1 METVL
6 IDIRNDEFLQEQ
18 FKGKD
23 FITLQELRDE
33 FEQAVGDV
41 EWLTEKINDMSK
53 ENNEYDS
60 YLDDVRNEM
69 RDLSE

>member
-6 IDIRNDEFLQEQ
+6 IDIRNNDFLKEQ
-18 FKGKD
+18 FNGKD
-23 FITLQELRDE
+23 FINLQELIDE